1 MSTQTQGSRSE
12 AARTESQEEKS
23 DLRQLLENFRTIQR
37 VTTTRYPHSQSPYEV
52 VWTLN
57 KSRLLRYLPT
67 EPVEQKKRTP
77 LILVF
82 ALMSRAY
89 IIDLRPDSSF
99 VRYMANKGYD
109 LYLLDW
115 GSPGH
120 EDRNLKFD
128 DFILDYLPRAIR
140 KMKRVSGSNDFSML
154 GWCIGAILST
164 CYAALR
170 PDDGIKNLVL
180 LTAPL
185 DFTDID
191 NTGGFGKWVKDDY
204 INPERIVTAFG
215 NMPADMLNAGAKML
229 KPVENYVGTYMHL
242 LSRLDNPNYVDSWH
256 AMNTW
261 VEDPIPMPGAVFR
274 QLVNDIF
281 RGNKLV
287 QGTLQLK
294 GETVH
299 LENVRANLLNIIA
312 DADHIT
318 PPCESEN
325 LLPRFGSEDKQFI
338 TLKAGHIG
346 VMLSGNAPKVTWPLI
361 EGWLAERD

>member
-1 MSTQTQGSRSE
+1 MSTQPTE
-12 AARTESQEEKS
+12 ARREKS
-23 DLRQLLENFRTIQR
+23 DLENLSDNYRTLTHIS
-37 VTTTRYPHSQSPYEV
+37 TTKYPYGQTPSEV

-57 KSRLLRYLPT
+57 KARLIRYLPT
-67 EPVEQKKRTP
+67 EPIEKKHRTP

-89 IIDLRPDSSF
+89 IIDLRPDTSF

-109 LYLLDW
+109 VYLLDW

-140 KMKRVSGSNDFSML
+140 KMKEVSGSKEFSML

-170 PDDGIKNLVL
+170 PDDGLKNLVL

-185 DFTDID
+185 DFT
-191 NTGGFGKWVKDDY
+191 NLKGTGGFGNWVQDDY
-204 INPERIVTAFG
+204 IDPERIITAFG
-215 NMPADMLNAGAKML
+215 NMPADMLNTGAKML
-229 KPVENYVGTYMHL
+229 KPVENYVSTYIRVL
-242 LSRLDNPNYVDSWH
+242 ENIDNPKFVESWH

-274 QLVNDIF
+274 QLITDIF

-287 QGTLQLK
+287 NGTLQMK
-294 GETVH
+294 GEPVH
-299 LENVRANLLNIIA
+299 LENIKANLLNLIA
-312 DADHIT
+312 EADHIT

-325 LLPRFGSEDKQFI
+325 LLPRFGSKDKQMHK
-338 TLKAGHIG
+338 LKAGHIG
-346 VMLSGNAPKVTWPLI
+346 IMLSGNAPRVTWPLI
-361 EGWLAERD
+361 EGWLGERD